1 MKRIVREKQEKD
13 IQDIVDKAD
22 GILSDRDCREISKIE
37 KRLLLPGK
45 KWFVQQKPGKD
56 LYTLIRPKILL
67 MPMYILALV
76 FIHAKYVRVSAAV

>member
-56 LYTLIRPKILL
+56 L
-67 MPMYILALV
+67 
-76 FIHAKYVRVSAAV
+76 